1 VKTTKW
7 RKEAEY
13 LLENTSSA
21 VQYLLSAV
29 GTWASVVSFDR

>member
-1 VKTTKW
+1 
-7 RKEAEY
+7 
-13 LLENTSSA
+13 LENTSSA